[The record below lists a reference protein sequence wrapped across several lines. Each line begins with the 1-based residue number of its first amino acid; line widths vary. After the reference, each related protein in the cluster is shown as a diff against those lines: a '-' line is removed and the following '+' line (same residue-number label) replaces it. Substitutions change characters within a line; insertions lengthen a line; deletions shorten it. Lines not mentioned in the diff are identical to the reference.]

1 MNPLRQAPRF
11 AVSSRSSPLLAVDA
25 FARAATGVAIDGVD
39 LDLAGPA
46 MRRRFVMADRSP
58 DLTNVVSVWLSPT
71 PTSIDRVNWTDW
83 HPHSGLVVIDEEK
96 GKTPNSRSQLQMA
109 IRMRERVPDTARVA
123 LAVRPRNPDGGRA
136 HLARLSF
143 LRCLAEEWDLDLA
156 LDLRGTTHQQK
167 VWRRLAA
174 IPRGQVSTYGDI
186 AQAIGSSP
194 RAVGQAC
201 GANPIPVIIPCHRV
215 ISKHGAGG
223 FMHQSGGDALS
234 IKHWLLRHER
244 CAI

>member
-1 MNPLRQAPRF
+1 MSAADTYQARLVTPFAMLGIRSDGARLAGIDFLPLSESALAPK
-11 AVSSRSSPLLAVDA
+11 DA
-25 FARAATGVAIDGVD
+25 FTR
-39 LDLAGPA
+39 
-46 MRRRFVMADRSP
+46 
-58 DLTNVVSVWLSPT
+58 
-71 PTSIDRVNWTDW
+71 
-83 HPHSGLVVIDEEK
+83 
-96 GKTPNSRSQLQMA
+96 
-109 IRMRERVPDTARVA
+109 RVA
-123 LAVRPRNPDGGRA
+123 EQLAAYLRDPD
-136 HLARLSF
+136 F
-143 LRCLAEEWDLDLA
+143 VFDLA